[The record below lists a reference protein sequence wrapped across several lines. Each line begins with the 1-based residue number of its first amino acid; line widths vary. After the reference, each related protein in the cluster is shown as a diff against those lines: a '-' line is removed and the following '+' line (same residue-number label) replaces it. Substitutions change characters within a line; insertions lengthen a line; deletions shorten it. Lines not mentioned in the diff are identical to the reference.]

1 MSPLLLLTSQG
12 LTTTFLLINQS
23 ENTVYDVP
31 MIRPTIEEYEIVT
44 LAQKH

>member
-1 MSPLLLLTSQG
+1 MSPLLLLASQG

-23 ENTVYDVP
+23 ENTVNDVP
-31 MIRPTIEEYEIVT
+31 MIRAAIEEETVI

>member
-31 MIRPTIEEYEIVT
+31 MIRPAIEE
-44 LAQKH
+44 